1 MAFKLA
7 KKLYKKEHEDR
18 RDGNLGGTW
27 KIRQICWG
35 ASYKGKRTNERTNG
49 IDPKLGNS

>member
-7 KKLYKKEHEDR
+7 KQLYKKEHEDR

-27 KIRQICWG
+27 KIRQMPLM
-35 ASYKGKRTNERTNG
+35 AKRKVRQ
-49 IDPKLGNS
+49 KAKVAK